1 MARQETGA
9 DMNSVR
15 AVDGGGSGSIGS
27 SSSVACSVEGGSHQN
42 CLNFPLLSGCGYDFK
57 APANIQTIAGGDD
70 FLPKLIRTR
79 AFQRLK
85 GIRFLGG
92 IDYCLVPRPNGSQLA
107 TRYTRQQH
115 SLGVL
120 RLAHLYCEKRQV
132 NGRERQII
140 CAAALLHDIG
150 HPPLSHSMEPVFK
163 DYFGL
168 EHHKATEDIILGRV
182 PLGKEV
188 LDVLR
193 SHNVDAEKVVSVIA
207 EENGAIEGFFHGPIN
222 FDTMEGICRS
232 YRYLHTRRAIPS
244 PEDIILAALNRK
256 VEEDRETV
264 DQFWMRKG
272 EVYRYLIGSRKG
284 VLADLACQAHLRRHV
299 KHIGIEDYFRT
310 ERNIF
315 RKLPGLREL
324 LSSPLMEQKATE
336 LVSGPIYHVRRTY
349 YIDQSA
355 DFFHW
360 EDAARY
366 RQKKHIGKLPLKGES
381 LKATEEGK

>member
-1 MARQETGA
+1 MARQKTWA
-9 DMNSVR
+9 DMNSIR
-15 AVDGGGSGSIGS
+15 AVDGGGSGSIGPS
-27 SSSVACSVEGGSHQN
+27 SSIARLTEDGSHQH
-42 CLNFPLLSGCGYDFK
+42 CLSLPPLSRSGYDFK
-57 APANIQTIAGGDD
+57 APVDIQTIAGSDA
-70 FLPKLIRTR
+70 FLPKLIGTR

-85 GIRFLGG
+85 DVRFLGG
-92 IDYCLVPRPNGSQLA
+92 IDYCLVPRPNGSQMA

-132 NGRERQII
+132 NGKERQLI

-163 DYFGL
+163 DCFGL

-188 LDVLR
+188 FDVLR
-193 SHNVDAEKVVSVIA
+193 SHNVDAEKVVALIA

-222 FDTMEGICRS
+222 FDTMEGISRS
-232 YRYLHTRRAIPS
+232 YRYLHPRRAIPS
-244 PEDIILAALNRK
+244 PEDIALSALNRK

-272 EVYRYLIGSRKG
+272 EVYSQLIGSRKG
-284 VLADLACQAHLRRHV
+284 ILADLACQAHLRSHV
-299 KHIGIEDYFRT
+299 KRIGIEDYFGT

-324 LSSPLMEQKATE
+324 LASPLMEQKVTE
-336 LVSGPIYHVRRTY
+336 LVSRPISHTSRTY
-349 YIDQSA
+349 YIDHSS

-360 EDAARY
+360 EDSARY
-366 RQKKHIGKLPLKGES
+366 RHNKHICKLSLKGES
-381 LKATEEGK
+381 LKAAEEGK

>member
-1 MARQETGA
+1 MARQETWA
-9 DMNSVR
+9 DMNGVW
-15 AVDGGGSGSIGS
+15 AVDGGGSGSIGPS
-27 SSSVACSVEGGSHQN
+27 SSMGRLVEGGSHQD
-42 CLNFPLLSGCGYDFK
+42 CLNLSSLSRCGYDFK
-57 APANIQTIAGGDD
+57 APADIQTIAGGDD
-70 FLPKLIRTR
+70 FLPNLIGTR

-85 GIRFLGG
+85 DLRFLGG

-163 DYFGL
+163 DYLDL

-188 LDVLR
+188 LDVLL
-193 SHNVDAEKVVSVIA
+193 SHNVDAEKVVSLIA
-207 EENGAIEGFFHGPIN
+207 GENGTIEGFFHGPIN

-232 YRYLHTRRAIPS
+232 YRYLHPRRAIPS
-244 PEDIILAALNRK
+244 PEDIAMAALNRK

-264 DQFWMRKG
+264 DKFWMRKG
-272 EVYRYLIGSRKG
+272 EVYSRLIGSRKG
-284 VLADLACQAHLRRHV
+284 VLADLACQAHLRRHM
-299 KHIGIEDYFRT
+299 KHIGIEDYFGT

-324 LSSPLMEQKATE
+324 LASPLMEQKVRE
-336 LVSGPIYHVRRTY
+336 LVSGPISHASRTY
-349 YIDQSA
+349 YIDPSA

-360 EDAARY
+360 EDATRY
-366 RQKKHIGKLPLKGES
+366 RHNKRICKLPLKGEP
-381 LKATEEGK
+381 LKAAEEGK